1 MKRENLPEIIE
12 LAIRYVGSSFL
23 VCGIVFGILNLIVLN
38 QSNMRQTKIRFYL
51 VAQSI
56 NDILVLGISCLD
68 FILRYAF
75 RTDLHQWTPFLCKLW
90 PFLERSVRQLASWIL
105 VGISIE
111 RFTGCLLPLFYF
123 TSKHKHRLISFIVAV
138 LLLAG
143 ANSPVFYYN
152 KLISVTEMSTNS
164 TGSENHSPTKIGS
177 MLSTLP
183 NSTTKVCV
191 LPIQYYSASYIVFF
205 FIYWVL
211 PFIFI
216 ISSNLYIGK
225 WLHSRKRWL
234 KQTPDMRITVP
245 KTRSG
250 MKRNFRESLK
260 SIFILNTFCFIC
272 FTPLSICELSQLSRA
287 DSLIATRKV
296 ESIQEVYPVAGLF
309 PASCI
314 ILQLF
319 SYTFYAMKFAFYMCI
334 LTSFRKDFL
343 NVLKKYLC
351 CPGRGKHAGEKQRA
365 KMHMNEMNGI

>member
-1 MKRENLPEIIE
+1 MKRENLPEMIE

-23 VCGIVFGILNLIVLN
+23 VCGIVFGILNFIVLN

-56 NDILVLGISCLD
+56 NDILVLGISFLD

-90 PFLERSVRQLASWIL
+90 PFLERSLRQLASWIL

-111 RFTGCLLPLFYF
+111 RLTGCLLPLFYF
-123 TSKHKHRLISFIVAV
+123 TSKHKHRPISFIVAV

-152 KLISVTEMSTNS
+152 KLISVTEISTNS
-164 TGSENHSPTKIGS
+164 TGSENHSSTKIS
-177 MLSTLP
+177 SILSTLP
-183 NSTTKVCV
+183 NSTTKVCA
-191 LPIQYYSASYIVFF
+191 LPIQYYSASYIVFYL
-205 FIYWVL
+205 IYCIL
-211 PFIFI
+211 PLICF
-216 ISSNLYIGK
+216 ISSNLYIRK
-225 WLHSRKRWL
+225 WLHNRNSWL

-245 KTRSG
+245 KTQSG

-260 SIFILNTFCFIC
+260 SIFILNTFFFIC
-272 FTPLSICELSQLSRA
+272 FTPLTICELSQLSRTN
-287 DSLIATRKV
+287 SLIATRKV
-296 ESIQEVYPVAGLF
+296 EYIQEVYPVAGLF
-309 PASCI
+309 PACCV

-334 LTSFRKDFL
+334 LTSFRTDFL

-351 CPGRGKHAGEKQRA
+351 CPSRDKHPGEKQRA
-365 KMHMNEMNGI
+365 KMRMN